1 MTHRQFW
8 GGLCIVKE
16 GERISR
22 LHVTV
27 YSCIDS
33 KCIDLFHFQS
43 SSSPSIKETH
53 KHFVLTPLF
62 YIFRYLHM
70 SDKHGRVWFGC
81 CCVAFFFLNIFSHF
95 IPKNRLIAQSRKKFV
110 SSLYADDG
118 WISPQNKSHIFLLHF
133 LRSFV
138 YIRKYLLDESLVKK
152 NF

>member
-1 MTHRQFW
+1 
-8 GGLCIVKE
+8 VKE

-70 SDKHGRVWFGC
+70 SDKHGRVCVWLLL
-81 CCVAFFFLNIFSHF
+81 CCVFFLNIFSHF

-110 SSLYADDG
+110 SSLYTPMMDG
-118 WISPQNKSHIFLLHF
+118 YHHRTSRTSFCSIFWDLLF
-133 LRSFV
+133 T
-138 YIRKYLLDESLVKK
+138 
-152 NF
+152 